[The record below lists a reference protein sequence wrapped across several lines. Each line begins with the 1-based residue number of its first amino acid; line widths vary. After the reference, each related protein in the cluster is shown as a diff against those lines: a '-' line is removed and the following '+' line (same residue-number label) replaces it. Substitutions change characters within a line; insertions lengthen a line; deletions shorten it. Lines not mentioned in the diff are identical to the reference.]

1 MKDALEYLGN
11 TISDIKEFSR
21 DAVHIAVV
29 PVMNLS
35 SIRLTPGL
43 RIRVDPTGLIPIS
56 CIGEANAIVD
66 PFLDH
71 PVPPGDS
78 FFAMMYP
85 RTTTGLTHV
94 WSHPDF
100 ASDPDIVFE
109 DALSIIAGNTPSMK
123 FLEETAR
130 GIGVDVTT
138 VIEKATQFQEN
149 GEVWVGGEDFM
160 DQFADGEFWD
170 AWEKVTRKKA
180 VTRDSFF
187 RCAC

>member
-11 TISDIKEFSR
+11 TISDIKEFSK

-35 SIRLTPGL
+35 SIRLTPGV

-56 CIGEANAIVD
+56 CVGEANAIVD
-66 PFLDH
+66 PFLEH

-85 RTTTGLTHV
+85 RTTTSLAHV

-100 ASDPDIVFE
+100 TKDSDTVFE
-109 DALSIIAGNTPSMK
+109 DALSIIAGKTPSMQ

-130 GIGVDVTT
+130 GIGVDVAT
-138 VIEKATQFQEN
+138 VITKATEFQEN

-160 DQFADGEFWD
+160 DQFADDEFWD
-170 AWEKVTRKKA
+170 AWQTVTRKK
-180 VTRDSFF
+180 VTTRDSFF